1 MIWMV
6 VLGISTGMRTLTA
19 TAVLCWYA
27 WLGLLPQHGWTF
39 WAGNLISVIVFTL
52 MALGEYVGDTL
63 PATPSRTSL
72 PQVLARLLFGSVAG
86 ALAAQAMLEPVA
98 GGVLFA
104 VAGALIGTYGGHR
117 LRAAATRRVGRD
129 IPVALSESALALGL
143 AVLAAHR
150 LHIAGAMEGLFPS

>member
-52 MALGEYVGDTL
+52 MALGEYVGDTQ
-63 PATPSRTSL
+63 PSTPSRTTL
-72 PQVLARLLFGSVAG
+72 PQVSARLVFGALAG
-86 ALAAQAMLEPVA
+86 SLAAQAQTEPVA
-98 GGVLFA
+98 GGVVFG
-104 VAGALIGTYGGHR
+104 VAGVLIGTYGCHWLRMACARR
-117 LRAAATRRVGRD
+117 LGRD
-129 IPVALSESALALGL
+129 LPVALSESALALGL
-143 AVLAAHR
+143 ALLAAYR
-150 LHIAGAMEGLFPS
+150 LSHASPS